1 MDEIDIG
8 ELDDE
13 ARTAARARRKA
24 INARVEGELEP
35 AKTQLNAAVRDA
47 KAKLA

>member
-8 ELDDE
+8 DLDDE

-24 INARVEGELEP
+24 INARVEAELEP
-35 AKTQLNAAVRDA
+35 AKGTLSKAIMAAR
-47 KAKLA
+47 AKLA